1 MRHFEAGPSFSASR
15 PLWGVDRADESE
27 TVSGKWDGF
36 VVDPPT
42 GHPYLVGGVTFGRG
56 IKKV

>member
-27 TVSGKWDGF
+27 TVSGLFGMDFLLTLQPDILIWWEGL
-36 VVDPPT
+36 P
-42 GHPYLVGGVTFGRG
+42 LGGV
-56 IKKV
+56 